1 MDDEEYQSHLSQI
14 QTSWSMVFQAHQ
26 GDAAAVPM
34 AQRLLMQR
42 YGGAVY
48 RYLLSSL
55 RDADAAEELAQEF
68 ALRFLRGDF
77 RRADPVRGRFRD
89 FLKTA
94 VLNLIIDHHR
104 RRQSRPQSLPE
115 SGMEPVAEPEELSN
129 RLDREFLDSWR
140 SELLTR
146 SWDRLAKVQEQ
157 TGQLY
162 YTVLRYRAEHP
173 DQRSGDMAD
182 ALGVKL
188 GKPLTA
194 AGVRQT
200 LHRAR
205 EKFADFLLDEVVHS
219 LNRPTPDQLEQE
231 LITLGLH
238 EYCRPALDRRGRR
251 SGT

>member
-1 MDDEEYQSHLSQI
+1 MDEQEFQSHLSQI
-14 QTSWSMVFQAHQ
+14 QTSWSMLFQMHQ
-26 GDAAAVPM
+26 GDGEAVPM

-48 RYLLSSL
+48 RYLLSAL
-55 RDADAAEELAQEF
+55 RDPDAAEELAQEF

-77 RRADPVRGRFRD
+77 RRADPERGRFRD

-94 VLNLIIDHHR
+94 VLNLIVDHYR
-104 RRQSRPQSLPE
+104 RRSSRPQALPE
-115 SGMEPVAEPEELSN
+115 SGLEPAAESAEISN

-146 SWDRLAKVQEQ
+146 SWDRLSKVQEQ

-173 DQRSGDMAD
+173 EMRSGDMAG
-182 ALGVKL
+182 ALSAQL

-194 AGVRQT
+194 AGIRQT

-219 LNRPTPDQLEQE
+219 LNQPTTEQLEQE
-231 LITLGLH
+231 LITLGLL
-238 EYCRPALDRRGRR
+238 EYCRPALDRRGRKN
-251 SGT
+251 